1 MALQGRLIGY
11 DSGDAKYRLAYHGHR
26 MIRRLLLA
34 VFCCSVVPRAASAQ
48 SDRDRALQ
56 LFQQGKHDEA
66 LPLLE
71 ALSVSNP
78 NDRVVLAEYGFALF
92 GVSAKYTDPAQRK
105 QVRAKA
111 RAALA
116 RARDLGDTSPVLI
129 GLLRAIPEDGGGEVV
144 FSPNPAVDSAMH
156 RGEAAYSAA
165 DLPAAQAAYREA
177 LALDPQ
183 QYPAAVFI
191 GDTYFRMNKVD
202 SALIWY
208 HNAIAINPHR
218 ELAHRYMSGVLLK
231 NHRLDEAR
239 DEAIEA
245 ILAEPF
251 NPAAR
256 GALVDWARDT
266 RTPLGFPRIDIP
278 PRDSLN
284 RGRAAPAYDS
294 VRREW
299 RGTRGHDSPFARQY
313 PADSIYRESLAEEA
327 EALRAAAAS
336 GDSTVSTANIRRLAD
351 AGELESYIFFARAS
365 AGISLDY
372 AGYFQDH
379 HDALRRFWLEYVIG
393 AKYVK

>member
-1 MALQGRLIGY
+1 MN
-11 DSGDAKYRLAYHGHR
+11 H
-26 MIRRLLLA
+26 RLLLA
-34 VFCCSVVPRAASAQ
+34 AFCCSVVPRAASAQ
-48 SDRDRALQ
+48 SDRDRAVQ
-56 LFQQGKHDEA
+56 LFQQGKHAEA
-66 LPLLE
+66 LPLLQ

-78 NDRVVLAEYGFALF
+78 NDRIVLAEYGFALL

-105 QVRAKA
+105 QARAKA

-116 RARDLGDTSPVLI
+116 RARDLGDTNPVLI
-129 GLLRAIPEDGGGEVV
+129 GLLKVIPEDGGGDVV
-144 FSPNPAVDSAMH
+144 FSTNPAVDSAMH

-165 DLPAAQAAYREA
+165 DLSAAQAAYREA

-208 HNAIAINPHR
+208 RNAIAINPRR

-256 GALVDWARDT
+256 GALVDWANGT
-266 RTPLGFPRIDIP
+266 RTRL
-278 PRDSLN
+278 
-284 RGRAAPAYDS
+284 
-294 VRREW
+294 
-299 RGTRGHDSPFARQY
+299 DSP
-313 PADSIYRESLAEEA
+313 
-327 EALRAAAAS
+327 AS
-336 GDSTVSTANIRRLAD
+336 TFRR
-351 AGELESYIFFARAS
+351 
-365 AGISLDY
+365 GIP
-372 AGYFQDH
+372 
-379 HDALRRFWLEYVIG
+379 
-393 AKYVK
+393 